1 MYLHTPKIYSKNGFY
16 KIRNLV
22 IPIIILIILLS
33 INSEQFYAYGQ
44 LAIQPTGYPCI
55 LCFYT
60 VEGKAIE
67 LGLTPRR
74 ADTATE
80 HLNFDFIQ
88 PVNGNLTQTA
98 KGLLYTPNK
107 NSACELTTAKPK

>member
-1 MYLHTPKIYSKNGFY
+1 M
-16 KIRNLV
+16 
-22 IPIIILIILLS
+22 
-33 INSEQFYAYGQ
+33 
-44 LAIQPTGYPCI
+44 
-55 LCFYT
+55 CFYT

-74 ADTATE
+74 AGTATE

-107 NSACELTTAKPK
+107 NFEGNDTFIMQVQNKSSAGGYSTIHN